1 MIFHNLTSDCPKP
14 RLNFAKI
21 KFRLSTHAYI
31 PLLTEVRQKR
41 LSDTRA
47 VLLSK
52 LKNALRLENGAVFKS
67 MVANALKLKRQQ
79 AIEAARAAGGA
90 APAAPEEPR
99 GVIGRLFG

>member
-1 MIFHNLTSDCPKP
+1 M
-14 RLNFAKI
+14 
-21 KFRLSTHAYI
+21 
-31 PLLTEVRQKR
+31 LTEVRQKR

-90 APAAPEEPR
+90 AREEVAAAAPR
-99 GVIGRLFG
+99 GLLARVLG